1 MLVFWPLGFQQRWSR
16 VGHNK
21 ARRPSRSQ
29 SEPPQGAETSP
40 LVQLFQTHTAMY
52 PPTVFRACLGLLS
65 LLLSMA
71 PAAFAEPPAAP
82 RETPAPYVVFLG
94 TGAADIQ
101 RPKNDT
107 CPNCTYVRQHNGR
120 NARRYCSV
128 FVSPGVLID
137 YSVTGREGLESAG
150 IAPSAIDYLLI
161 THSHGDHFNPAAIVA
176 LARERNKPLVL
187 VGNAKTVA
195 RMQEHLETLPK
206 DKRPAITFRTVKPFE
221 EFDVGPWRGKALAAN
236 HIPNEE
242 ALLYVLRGKQK
253 SLLYATD
260 TGWFPVGT
268 FAALSAESLDLA
280 IVEGTFGEE
289 VQPKQLTGHLN
300 FPFVRLIRQFLV
312 EGKRLK
318 PGGRFMVTHLSL
330 HFCKPYDLLAPK
342 LAAEGIPVAY
352 DGLRVGL

>member
-1 MLVFWPLGFQQRWSR
+1 MHL
-16 VGHNK
+16 
-21 ARRPSRSQ
+21 
-29 SEPPQGAETSP
+29 
-40 LVQLFQTHTAMY
+40 
-52 PPTVFRACLGLLS
+52 PTVFRICLGSVS

-71 PAAFAEPPAAP
+71 TAALAEPPATP
-82 RETPAPYVVFLG
+82 CEEPAPYVVFLG

-101 RPKNDT
+101 RPQKDP
-107 CPNCTYVRQHNGR
+107 CPTCTYVREHGGR
-120 NARRYCSV
+120 NARRYSSV

-176 LARERNKPLVL
+176 LAREKNKPLVL

-195 RMQEHLETLPK
+195 RMQSHLETLPAAE
-206 DKRPAITFRTVKPFE
+206 RPAITFRTVRPFE
-221 EFDVGPWRGKALAAN
+221 EFAVGPWRGKALAAN
-236 HIPNEE
+236 HMPDED

-268 FAALSAESLDLA
+268 FAAIHKENLDLA

-289 VQPKQLTGHLN
+289 MQPNLLTGHLN

-312 EGKRLK
+312 ESKRLK
-318 PGGRFMVTHLSL
+318 PDGRFMVTHLSL
-330 HFCKPYDLLAPK
+330 HFCQPYDLLAPK
-342 LAAEGIPVAY
+342 LAAEGIIVPY